1 MHLPSSMMHIVNQGL
16 DESFD
21 KTSILGDLV
30 AAGLESTAEKWVASL
45 SREYQVVYVEQCIAQ
60 VCGRQG
66 HTSVVFSMKKLR
78 AQGSMQQGYMGALF
92 LCWMQW
98 YNSDQQ
104 AFRQTAFR
112 TLLLP
117 PLLLPSAGASE
128 SCGQGCAPVRAA

>member
-1 MHLPSSMMHIVNQGL
+1 MMHIVNQGL

-60 VCGRQG
+60 VCGWQG
-66 HTSVVFSMKKLR
+66 HTSVVFSMRKLP
-78 AQGSMQQGYMGALF
+78 MQHGYMGALF

-104 AFRQTAFR
+104 AFRQTAYR

-117 PLLLPSAGASE
+117 PLLLPCAGASE
-128 SCGQGCAPVRAA
+128 SCGQGCAPVWAA